1 MSIVREMI
9 KESVTDA
16 FAAVTTGKQEIAEL
30 VESISFWQREY
41 LEMEALLETES
52 GDISDLSE
60 ATVKG
65 MAKAGGAVGAIAG
78 GLIGG
83 AIAGPGGAIAGAA
96 LGAADGALKG
106 TVTGALFSRGAQ
118 RDIQAKIDRAEK
130 KLRSWGGDP
139 KNKEKSAKL
148 QAKLVSWKN
157 ELAALKKRG
166 SGGSG
171 VFRSSHEKV
180 MSKRK

>member
-16 FAAVTTGKQEIAEL
+16 FAAVTTEKQEISEL

-52 GDISDLSE
+52 GDPADLTE
-60 ATVKG
+60 ASIKG
-65 MAKAGGAVGAIAG
+65 MAKAGAAVGAIAG

-83 AIAGPGGAIAGAA
+83 AVAGPGGAIAGAA
-96 LGAADGALKG
+96 LGSAGGAVDGTIA
-106 TVTGALFSRGAQ
+106 GALFARGAQ

-148 QAKLVSWKN
+148 QAKLASWKQ
-157 ELAALKKRG
+157 ELAELKKKG
-166 SGGSG
+166 SGKSG